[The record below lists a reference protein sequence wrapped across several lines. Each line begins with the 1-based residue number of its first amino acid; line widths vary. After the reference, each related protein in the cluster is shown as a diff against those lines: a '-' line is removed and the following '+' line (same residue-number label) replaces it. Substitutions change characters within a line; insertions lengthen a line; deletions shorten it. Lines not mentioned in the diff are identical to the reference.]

1 MTTNPTPQQTGIIY
15 VSTVDNR
22 SVLSYNGFMKTL
34 TSIQDKQIATELKAI
49 RKHGN
54 NGAARSVIFGART
67 RAIKAIMDL
76 GFTFQQA
83 RDAARDAAD
92 MVALE
97 LGAVEQPRAVGAK
110 W

>member
-1 MTTNPTPQQTGIIY
+1 
-15 VSTVDNR
+15 
-22 SVLSYNGFMKTL
+22 MKTL
-34 TSIQDKQIATELKAI
+34 ISIQDKQIATELKAI

-67 RAIKAIMDL
+67 RAIKAIMEL
-76 GFTFQQA
+76 GFSFQQA

-97 LGAVEQPRAVGAK
+97 MGKAGVDPEGPTLGKSHAT
-110 W
+110 